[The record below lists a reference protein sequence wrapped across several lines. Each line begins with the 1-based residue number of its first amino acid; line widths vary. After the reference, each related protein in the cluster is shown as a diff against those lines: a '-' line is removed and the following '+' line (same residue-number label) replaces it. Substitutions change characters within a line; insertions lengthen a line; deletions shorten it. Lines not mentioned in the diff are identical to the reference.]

1 MAEAEATDQRV
12 IRSVEPE
19 TLRPLLFD
27 LAVPV
32 VADHGAELV
41 DVEVSGSGSFSVRLS
56 VHRDTGVTVDL
67 CEAISRELSD
77 ILDVEDPLPGR
88 YRLEVTSPGLE
99 RPLLTDSDFRR
110 AHRRRLKVVTRDGRT
125 EFGRLGRFSETS
137 IELDRD
143 AGPRRVDR
151 GDIARATIEVEF

>member
-1 MAEAEATDQRV
+1 MAETEATDQRP
-12 IRSVEPE
+12 IRSAEPE
-19 TLRPLLFD
+19 GLRPLLFD
-27 LAVPV
+27 LAEPV

-56 VHRDTGVTVDL
+56 VYRESGVTADL

-77 ILDVEDPLPGR
+77 LLDIEDPVPGR

-99 RPLLTDSDFRR
+99 RPLRTDADFRR
-110 AHRRRLKVVTRDGRT
+110 AHRRRLKVLTWDGRT
-125 EFGRLGRFSETS
+125 EFGRLAGFTETS

-143 AGPRRVDR
+143 EGPRCVDR
-151 GDIARATIEVEF
+151 SDISRATIEVEF